1 VKRLRKSE
9 RPDFICE
16 RPDGSLVGIEFTL
29 ITRDPESSS
38 WDSILDGNEYMNGL
52 DGLEITIEAISAK
65 AAKLK
70 EKNSSASD
78 WQLPNSSILV
88 LSTPDCP
95 ISEME
100 NYLGNG
106 MREELVQTCDESGFS
121 EIWIAD
127 HTEVEAYGNIEL
139 FGLFPAEYWGYHPNN
154 SRGKP
159 YG

>member
-1 VKRLRKSE
+1 MH
-9 RPDFICE
+9 
-16 RPDGSLVGIEFTL
+16 
-29 ITRDPESSS
+29 
-38 WDSILDGNEYMNGL
+38 SILDGTEYM
-52 DGLEITIEAISAK
+52 DGFDGIQDAIQAISAK

-70 EKNSSASD
+70 EKNSGASE

-100 NYLGNG
+100 KYLDNDT
-106 MREELVQTCDESGFS
+106 REELAETCAESGFS

-139 FGLFPAEYWGYHPNN
+139 FGLLPVEHFGYHPNR